1 MNAKLHEL
9 ELRIAHL
16 EAHIAGLQARPS
28 SPVNATTLVAPVQ
41 IVNRDGQ
48 LLAQLDHNHS
58 SINLHLFNQ
67 HGVAGVS
74 IGIDEAH
81 AGYLAIRNAD
91 GMLVASIDVESWGA
105 RLQIEDHTRRGGVFL
120 FGGDGGEGAGGGIQ
134 VHHTAGGISLGLWST
149 QAGGEITVY
158 DGQPKETV
166 LTTIPLTV
174 EKS

>member
-1 MNAKLHEL
+1 
-9 ELRIAHL
+9 
-16 EAHIAGLQARPS
+16 
-28 SPVNATTLVAPVQ
+28 
-41 IVNRDGQ
+41 
-48 LLAQLDHNHS
+48 
-58 SINLHLFNQ
+58 
-67 HGVAGVS
+67 
-74 IGIDEAH
+74 
-81 AGYLAIRNAD
+81 
-91 GMLVASIDVESWGA
+91 MLVASIDVESWGA